1 MKLFRNIRYIFC
13 GQFRSNIQQFCI
25 GINSTMLLQGR
36 GRNIA
41 ILSLGVQRLYP
52 KIEAA

>member
-25 GINSTMLLQGR
+25 GITMLLQGR